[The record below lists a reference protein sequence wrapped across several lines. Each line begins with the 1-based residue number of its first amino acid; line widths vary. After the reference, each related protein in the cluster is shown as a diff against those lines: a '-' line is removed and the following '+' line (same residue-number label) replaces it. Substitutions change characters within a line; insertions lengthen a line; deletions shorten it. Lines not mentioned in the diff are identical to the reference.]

1 MLAHNLGSRQ
11 HNAPVRNNHENKLG
25 WISTI
30 LRIAHGPN
38 WASGKLVTIKIS
50 HCYNVY
56 RKGCNSYKQ
65 CVVSI
70 LLQHIFVVT
79 ILLQHII
86 LVTMRIGCN
95 NVKIKYLLLQR
106 LINVVTQIFVATMH
120 GSTWLHLAPLGSYM
134 FLLILYRLLL
144 TLYWLSTGLLQIC
157 HVSEQLRTAGNIQSY
172 MMYGLDW
179 ITDHHYS

>member
-1 MLAHNLGSRQ
+1 MGGGGGGKGPFIYKVISDEGGSLLNILHNYKGS
-11 HNAPVRNNHENKLG
+11 VCVCVFG
-25 WISTI
+25 
-30 LRIAHGPN
+30 G
-38 WASGKLVTIKIS
+38 ASVKLVTIKIS

-70 LLQHIFVVT
+70 LLQHVFVVT

-106 LINVVTQIFVATMH
+106 LRIVVTQILVATMN
-120 GSTWLHLAPLGSYM
+120 GICYNWQIFGRDLFDMNLWGAQWLLP
-134 FLLILYRLLL
+134 
-144 TLYWLSTGLLQIC
+144 GLLHRVWLREPSKKSGQSWDIAET
-157 HVSEQLRTAGNIQSY
+157 VSAL
-172 MMYGLDW
+172 
-179 ITDHHYS
+179 

>member
-1 MLAHNLGSRQ
+1 MVGRLSKVAQAAEDGFAH
-11 HNAPVRNNHENKLG
+11 
-25 WISTI
+25 I
-30 LRIAHGPN
+30 LNSLLDTFQR
-38 WASGKLVTIKIS
+38 ASVKLVTIKIS

-70 LLQHIFVVT
+70 LLQHVFVVT

-106 LINVVTQIFVATMH
+106 LRIVVTQILVATMNGICYNWQIFGRDLFDIYR
-120 GSTWLHLAPLGSYM
+120 GSVHKCTKFKNDLNSK
-134 FLLILYRLLL
+134 I
-144 TLYWLSTGLLQIC
+144 TQIK
-157 HVSEQLRTAGNIQSY
+157 VN
-172 MMYGLDW
+172 
-179 ITDHHYS
+179 